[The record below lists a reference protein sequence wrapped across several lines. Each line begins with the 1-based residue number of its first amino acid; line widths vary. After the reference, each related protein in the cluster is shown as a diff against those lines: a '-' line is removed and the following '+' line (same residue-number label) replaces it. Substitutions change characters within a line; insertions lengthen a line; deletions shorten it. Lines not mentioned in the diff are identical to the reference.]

1 MVAEKFSAHVATRQR
16 RAEAVLAAAGYDAY
30 VVSSGKPFTH
40 YADDM
45 DAPFHSVPHFAHWL
59 PLDGPH
65 HLLHVQIGKRARV
78 VRFAP
83 EVYWYEQLPLADAF
97 WRAHFDVSEV
107 PEVARTWKS
116 LTLKGKTAY
125 LGDEAELA
133 RAAGIAEADINP
145 AQLVARLDWER
156 AYKTDYEVACIEVAE
171 SLGARGHR
179 AALVAFEEGASELAI
194 HNEYLAAVG
203 CTEEQL
209 PYHTIIALDHKGAT
223 LHYTGKRTQ
232 GNGRVLL
239 IDCGAEYLGYGSDIT
254 RTWTRKGCDATFH
267 ELVKGV
273 DQLQQR
279 LCARVRPGIEYLE
292 LHVAAHDEIADLLH
306 ALGVLKK
313 SGREAVELGLTRPFF
328 PHGLG
333 HFLGIQVHDVG
344 GRQKAPEGG
353 MLAPPS
359 AYPYLRTTRRVEE
372 HQVFTIEPG
381 VYFIEML
388 LRDYRKGALAQHLD
402 WPLIER
408 LSAFGGVRVE
418 DDVLVTADGHRNLTR
433 PHI

>member
-1 MVAEKFSAHVATRQR
+1 M
-16 RAEAVLAAAGYDAY
+16 
-30 VVSSGKPFTH
+30 
-40 YADDM
+40 
-45 DAPFHSVPHFAHWL
+45 
-59 PLDGPH
+59 
-65 HLLHVQIGKRARV
+65 
-78 VRFAP
+78 
-83 EVYWYEQLPLADAF
+83 
-97 WRAHFDVSEV
+97 
-107 PEVARTWKS
+107 
-116 LTLKGKTAY
+116 
-125 LGDEAELA
+125 
-133 RAAGIAEADINP
+133 
-145 AQLVARLDWER
+145 
-156 AYKTDYEVACIEVAE
+156 ACLEVAE

-179 AALVAFEEGASELAI
+179 AALAAFEAGASELSI

-209 PYHTIIALDHKGAT
+209 PYHTIIALDHKGST
-223 LHYTGKRTQ
+223 LHYTGKRNV
-232 GNGRVLL
+232 GDGRVLL

-273 DQLQQR
+273 DELQQR
-279 LCARVRPGIEYLE
+279 LCARVRPGIDYLE
-292 LHVAAHDEIADLLH
+292 LHAAAHDEIANLLH
-306 ALGVLKK
+306 ALDVLKK

-333 HFLGIQVHDVG
+333 HFLGLQVHDVG

-353 MLAPPS
+353 TVAPP
-359 AYPYLRTTRRVEE
+359 AMYPYLRTTRRVEE

-388 LRDYRKGALAQHLD
+388 LRDYKQGAHSQHFN

-408 LSAFGGVRVE
+408 LSAFGGVRIE
-418 DDVLVTADGHRNLTR
+418 DDLLVTADGHRNLTR